1 MPLCTKRKTVAGLL
15 AAGLAAT
22 SFSAMAVEEDVR
34 LWTSLVMDG
43 GLTDNTRWTAEIQ
56 PRFKNS
62 GKEFDQ
68 LIVRPSVSY
77 ALSKQS
83 SVALG
88 YAYVETETAQRT
100 SKEDRLWQQFSYQ
113 SKWNDFSWSS
123 RTRLEQR
130 DLDISDDTS
139 HRLRQMFRASHPVAA
154 ESEWHALA
162 WNELFINLND
172 TNWAGRSG
180 INQNRAFA
188 GVMWRYDK
196 KSRVEVGYLNQVINV
211 GGNRENQMNHVLAST
226 WFIGF

>member
-1 MPLCTKRKTVAGLL
+1 MHLISKRKTVASLL
-15 AAGLAAT
+15 AASLT
-22 SFSAMAVEEDVR
+22 MMSFSSMAAEEDVR

-43 GLTDNTRWTAEIQ
+43 ELTDSTRWTAEIQ

-130 DLDISDDTS
+130 DLDISDETS
-139 HRLRQMFRASHPVAA
+139 HRLRQMFRASHPVTP

-172 TNWAGRSG
+172 TAWAGRSG

-196 KSRVEVGYLNQVINV
+196 KSRVELGYLNQVINV